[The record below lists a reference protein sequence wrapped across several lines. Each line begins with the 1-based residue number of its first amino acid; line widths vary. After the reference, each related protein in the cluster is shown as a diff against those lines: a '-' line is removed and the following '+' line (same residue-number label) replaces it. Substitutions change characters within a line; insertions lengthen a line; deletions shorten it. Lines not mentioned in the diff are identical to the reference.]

1 MAKDAIDF
9 FIAGA
14 IGLFSW
20 FLGGNDGYI
29 RVLLTLIV
37 IDYVMGVIVG
47 YTRHELSSATGFVG
61 IAKKMFII
69 CLVGVAHVIDVHIV
83 GESAFRAP
91 VALFYI
97 ANEGLSIIENAD
109 ALNIPIPKFLR
120 DRFLSMRKKK

>member
-1 MAKDAIDF
+1 MLKDTIDF
-9 FIAGA
+9 FVAGT

-20 FLGGNDGYI
+20 FLGDTDGYI
-29 RVLLTLIV
+29 RVLITLIV
-37 IDYVMGVIVG
+37 IDYVMGIIVG
-47 YTRHELSSATGFVG
+47 YSRHELSSSVGFVG
-61 IAKKMFII
+61 IAKKMFIVS
-69 CLVGVAHVIDVHIV
+69 LVGVAHVIDVHIV

-120 DRFLSMRKKK
+120 DRFLTMRKKR